1 MNPLGL
7 PLIDAHTAQLQRER
21 IAAQLATLLPS
32 PLPLPKRLVGRPK
45 RQLDASSIL
54 AAAAKVVYS
63 GSVEESDK
71 HASKKAR
78 GHYTDWFASPYIH
91 DILAAFRR
99 NNFQARQT
107 VIALQKSTPDG
118 RYDRLNHSTILGWHD
133 SITHQ
138 LLPRFQQLLHAGAS
152 SSRGAGNHPS
162 LFEGESGSDIE
173 LQVKDILLK
182 MRGAGTA
189 IDSNVIR
196 WVMTAVMKEKGSP
209 LLDRY
214 KLSRTYICRWAHITL
229 AWSWRART
237 TASSKLP
244 LNWEELGVKMTM
256 RIAANMEIHKVCTVM
271 CDQRKVAKS

>member
-1 MNPLGL
+1 MNPLGF

-152 SSRGAGNHPS
+152 SSRGAGCNRAKR
-162 LFEGESGSDIE
+162 LRLRRGSNPWH
-173 LQVKDILLK
+173 Q
-182 MRGAGTA
+182 GT
-189 IDSNVIR
+189 N
-196 WVMTAVMKEKGSP
+196 TAAQPAVP
-209 LLDRY
+209 
-214 KLSRTYICRWAHITL
+214 
-229 AWSWRART
+229 
-237 TASSKLP
+237 
-244 LNWEELGVKMTM
+244 
-256 RIAANMEIHKVCTVM
+256 IAARAKVSHCRLICP
-271 CDQRKVAKS
+271 CDTLPHRDRCLSSSAPHC